1 MATEDRKENTGIPTA
16 DGKSKSAFSHGKKI
30 LIIVL
35 SVVCSI
41 VIFFVG
47 VFGVMELGCLYN
59 RNTLH
64 YWEPDYQQIDITP
77 ILEKQTLTDED
88 YETLYRQTGLTKV
101 GVDDLW
107 GTIAGKNKIRS
118 IQSGFFQKRTIERR
132 KFGPMVYTEEIVY
145 ESSSE
150 LPIITNLKDGDILV
164 SSSMHFSWWRFG
176 HAGLVIDGNGRRLV
190 EAFEMGYPSDIT
202 HASSFAY
209 RANFIVLRPRVDE
222 AVKQQVVEYAKEELV
237 GLSYDFMV
245 GLTSKKYLETPK
257 GTHCSHIVWTAYKQF
272 GVDLDF
278 NGGKVVTPRD
288 MMKSDKMEV
297 VQVFGLNLD
306 ELWV

>member
-1 MATEDRKENTGIPTA
+1 MATEDRKNNTETQTA
-16 DGKSKSAFSHGKKI
+16 DGKGWSAFSHGKKI
-30 LIIVL
+30 LIIAL

-47 VFGVMELGCLYN
+47 VFGGMEIGCLYN
-59 RNTLH
+59 RNTLR
-64 YWEPDYQQIDITP
+64 YWEPDYQQVDITP
-77 ILEKQTLTDED
+77 LLAKETLAAED

-101 GVDDLW
+101 GVDDLR
-107 GTIAGKNKIRS
+107 GSYSGRNKILS
-118 IQSGFFQKRTIERR
+118 IQEGFFQKRTIERR

-145 ESSSE
+145 ESTSE

-164 SSSMHFSWWRFG
+164 SSSMYFSWWRFG
-176 HAGLVIDGNGRRLV
+176 HAGLVIDGNAKRLV

-202 HASSFAY
+202 HASAFAY
-209 RANFIVLRPRVDE
+209 RANFILLRPKVDE
-222 AVKQQVVEYAKEELV
+222 AVKKQVVEYAKEELV
-237 GLSYDFMV
+237 GLPYDFMV

-257 GTHCSHIVWTAYKQF
+257 STHCSHIVWTAYERF

-297 VQVFGLNLD
+297 VQVFGLDLD